1 MMFYCTVCILCYKS
15 TLLAP
20 FMLQPNGVAVPG
32 NGNMSSSDES
42 SSDNTHKKVKV
53 RVLFT
58 SDKPYSENTCQNAN
72 AQNLIE
78 IF

>member
-1 MMFYCTVCILCYKS
+1 
-15 TLLAP
+15 
-20 FMLQPNGVAVPG
+20 VPG

-58 SDKPYSENTCQNAN
+58 SDKPYSENTC
-72 AQNLIE
+72 
-78 IF
+78 